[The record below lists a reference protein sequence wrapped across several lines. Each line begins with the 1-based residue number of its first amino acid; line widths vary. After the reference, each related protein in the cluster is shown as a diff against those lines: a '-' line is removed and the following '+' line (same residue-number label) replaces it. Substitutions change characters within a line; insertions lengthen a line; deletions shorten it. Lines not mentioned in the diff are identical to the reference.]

1 MADHVIRLRDGVV
14 RKDEINTHK
23 LAAAELE
30 W

>member
-1 MADHVIRLRDGVV
+1 MADHIIRLRDGVV
-14 RKDEINTHK
+14 RQDEINTHK